1 MRNGMVILHKTGDM
15 WAIKSIVALRTEFW
29 YNIEWL
35 YIKILCSKNNESLET
50 YGGSTIVYKL
60 LYF

>member
-1 MRNGMVILHKTGDM
+1 MTV

-29 YNIEWL
+29 YNIEGL

>member
-29 YNIEWL
+29 YNIESF
-35 YIKILCSKNNESLET
+35 SKQLII
-50 YGGSTIVYKL
+50 YKTI
-60 LYF
+60 

>member
-1 MRNGMVILHKTGDM
+1 MVILHKTGDM

-29 YNIEWL
+29 YNIEGL

>member
-1 MRNGMVILHKTGDM
+1 MVILHKTGDM

-29 YNIEWL
+29 YNIEGL

-50 YGGSTIVYKL
+50 YGGSTIAYKL